1 MKPITPALRWT
12 LFGLLCVAGIF
23 NAMDRPVIA
32 ILKPDMSAD
41 LGWSDSDFANLAFVT
56 QSPRHYPSSLQAG
69 SSTRSAFC
77 GR

>member
-1 MKPITPALRWT
+1 MQGRNDMKPITPALRWT

-41 LGWSDSDFANLAFVT
+41 LGWSDS
-56 QSPRHYPSSLQAG
+56 
-69 SSTRSAFC
+69 
-77 GR
+77 

>member
-32 ILKPDMSAD
+32 ILKPFHVRRFW
-41 LGWSDSDFANLAFVT
+41 LE
-56 QSPRHYPSSLQAG
+56 R
-69 SSTRSAFC
+69 
-77 GR
+77 